1 MTLLAGSI
9 LAVAALIGT
18 LLTLI
23 TLPGLWFILLVALGC
38 QWWRPG
44 TFTWWTLGAGLAL
57 GVLGEVIELLAS
69 GAGAKRA
76 GGGRAGAWSAVI
88 GALAGAIAGTFVV
101 PIIGS
106 IVGGVLG
113 AGLGAAA
120 GERAI
125 AGKSWSHSMKVGQG
139 AAVGRFVAV
148 VIKTLLTLATGI
160 GLTVAAFVA

>member
-1 MTLLAGSI
+1 VTLLAGSI
-9 LAVAALIGT
+9 LALATLLGT

-23 TLPGLWFILLVALGC
+23 TLPGLWFILLVALVC
-38 QWWRPG
+38 QWWRPEL
-44 TFTWWTLGAGLAL
+44 FSWWTLGVGLGL
-57 GVLGEVIELLAS
+57 GVLGEVLELAAS

-76 GGGRAGAWSAVI
+76 GGGRAGAWSAI
-88 GALAGAIAGTFVV
+88 FGALAGAIAGTFVL

-120 GERAI
+120 GERGI
-125 AGKSWSHSMKVGQG
+125 AGKSWTHSMKVGQG
-139 AAVGRFVAV
+139 AAVGRFVALV
-148 VIKTLLTLATGI
+148 VKTLLTLATGI

>member
-1 MTLLAGSI
+1 MTILAGSI
-9 LAVAALIGT
+9 LALATVLGT

-23 TLPGLWFILLVALGC
+23 TLPGLWFILLVALGL
-38 QWWRPG
+38 QWWQPG
-44 TFTWWTLGAGLAL
+44 TFSWWTLGAGLVL
-57 GVLGEVIELLAS
+57 GLLGEVIELAAS

-125 AGKSWSHSMKVGQG
+125 AGRSWSHSVRVGRG

-148 VIKTLLTLATGI
+148 VVKTLLTLATGI
-160 GLTVAAFVA
+160 ALCVAAFLP